1 MNQKNPDNQSPW
13 RAAALVSALGID
25 VVVCTTIG
33 YFIGSF
39 AGKQYGDLKTW
50 TVGGVLV
57 GFAIGI
63 LTAVL
68 VLKKFLGDKRESY
81 E

>member
-1 MNQKNPDNQSPW
+1 MNQKDPYNQSPW

-25 VVVCTTIG
+25 IVVCTTIG
-33 YFIGSF
+33 YFTGSF
-39 AGKQYGDLKTW
+39 AGKQFGDLEAW

-63 LTAVL
+63 VTVVL
-68 VLKKFLGDKRESY
+68 VLKKFLEVKRD
-81 E
+81 